1 MAVRQPHLG
10 GHVWAARWTL
20 GRRSRTIRPRGTG
33 DWLLLLTIAGVGRF
47 RTGSQAITLQPGSL
61 AVVRPDTPEDY
72 GTDPDADS
80 WENVWVHFHPRP
92 HWLPWL
98 ALPTVI
104 PEVSLLPLPADL
116 YADVRVCLERAVGF
130 AQHDRALDRTLGYL
144 AVEEALAR
152 IDARLSGAGTSE
164 DRRLKQA
171 QAFLEANLGQAV
183 SGARVASAVG
193 CSPRHL
199 ARLFAARLGVGVR
212 TYLEQRR
219 MAVAA
224 DLLLRT
230 DLPIQDIASRCGFPN
245 PFHFSTRFRL
255 THGHSPRA
263 WRTGRG

>member
-1 MAVRQPHLG
+1 MASRHPHLA
-10 GHVWAARWTL
+10 GHVWASRWTS
-20 GRRSRTIRPRGTG
+20 GRRWRTIRPRGTG

-47 RTGSQAITLQPGSL
+47 RTGSQAITLPPASL

-98 ALPTVI
+98 ALPMVA
-104 PEVSLLPLPADL
+104 PDVSLLPLPPDL
-116 YADVRVCLERAVGF
+116 FADVRACLERAVGF
-130 AQHDRALDRTLGYL
+130 AQHDRALYRTLGYL

-152 IDARLSGAGTSE
+152 IDAAQSGGGVSE
-164 DRRLKQA
+164 DRRLEQA
-171 QAFLEANLGQAV
+171 QAFLEAHLDQAV
-183 SGARVASAVG
+183 SCARLASAVG

-199 ARLFAARLGVGVR
+199 SRLFAVRLGMGVR

-219 MAVAA
+219 LAVAA

-230 DLPIQDIASRCGFPN
+230 DLAIQDIASRCGFPN
-245 PFHFSTRFRL
+245 PFHFSTRFRRA
-255 THGHSPRA
+255 HGQSPRI
-263 WRTGRG
+263 WRIGRR